1 MSSISSPK
9 GGAQFNLSGLTTMAG
24 NVGDNDK
31 IRGKTT
37 GMISK
42 SDVLYS
48 SSKSHGKMQTGK
60 RPEKQQKAQDFI
72 NHCLTNTLATFP
84 LGKQQA
90 LTIAF
95 NNILQQH
102 NPGQGADLTGQ
113 GLKAIVAEA
122 NQAIAD
128 YDFNQIMHDADQF
141 IQAELSVPTPPPV
154 VPPYVGLDPLDQQA
168 SQLNK
173 STSYN
178 ETTVRTPGNLVENTS
193 RVRDLTIEKHNQ
205 SVYRLPNKLD
215 FKITDANGVT
225 HQVAKIAGNPPNREV
240 FLGAMFKQINTAL
253 GRPGHDIQERVTNYS
268 KFGTGGTQEH
278 LNAFSGGIRSDN
290 GDNQDIFLLKF
301 ATKEM
306 AALSIVSVFQGLQAY
321 CNTNN
326 IPGQYNIPMRDQVE
340 SCHITLD
347 NHGNFDV
354 ESSLTVPLQ
363 DADRQPLGSVKMTML
378 AHVDSQTG
386 DVTYDVRMSDMRFT
400 PEATD
405 TDKQHLYAAMNSTL
419 PFGV

>member
-1 MSSISSPK
+1 
-9 GGAQFNLSGLTTMAG
+9 MAG

-37 GMISK
+37 GVLSK

-84 LGKQQA
+84 LAKQQA
-90 LTIAF
+90 LTLAF

-102 NPGQGADLTGQ
+102 APGHGADLTGQ
-113 GLKAIVAEA
+113 DLKAIVSEA

-128 YDFNQIMHDADQF
+128 YDFNQVMNDANQF
-141 IQAELSVPTPPPV
+141 ILAELSVPTPPV
-154 VPPYVGLDPLDQQA
+154 VTPPLIGGDQHDQQA
-168 SQLNK
+168 AQLNK
-173 STSYN
+173 TTSYN
-178 ETTVRTPGNLVENTS
+178 ETTVRSQGNLVGGTS
-193 RVRDLTIEKHNQ
+193 RIRDLSIEKHNQ
-205 SVYRLPNKLD
+205 SVFRLPNKLD
-215 FKITDANGVT
+215 FKITDATGVT
-225 HQVAKIAGNPPNREV
+225 HQVAKIIGGHQAPPSREV

-268 KFGTGGTQEH
+268 KFGTSGRQEH
-278 LNAFSGGIRSDN
+278 LNAFSGGLRTDN
-290 GDNQDIFLLKF
+290 GENQDIFLLKF

-306 AALSIVSVFQGLQAY
+306 AALSIVSAFQGLQSY
-321 CNTNN
+321 CNTNG
-326 IPGQYNIPMRDQVE
+326 IKDQYTMPMRDQVE
-340 SCHITLD
+340 SCHITL
-347 NHGNFDV
+347 NNNGNFDV

-363 DADRQPLGSVKMTML
+363 DANKQQLGSVKMTML
-378 AHVDSQTG
+378 AQVDSQTG
-386 DVTYDVRMSDMRFT
+386 DVTYDIRMSDMRFT
-400 PEATD
+400 PLANA